1 MESST
6 FGLQVA
12 DAGGDLPK
20 EWQAL
25 IASTTSMLGALLSRM
40 RTTAVTQRQ
49 RVLGPQQPSRDPTG
63 TQADHTRGSAK
74 GLGTPWPPCC
84 RTWV

>member
-1 MESST
+1 MAQAELRALTLRGPPMESST

-40 RTTAVTQRQ
+40 RTTAATQRQ
-49 RVLGPQQPSRDPTG
+49 RVLGP
-63 TQADHTRGSAK
+63 
-74 GLGTPWPPCC
+74 
-84 RTWV
+84 